1 MTKLEHIQGYDEIA
15 EWYDQCVRA
24 RSMLHDT
31 VIDTLLSLVGEV
43 RGLDLC
49 DLSCG
54 QGVVAREVARRGA
67 ASVCGMDLSSKLL
80 AIARKEEQ
88 KEPLGIVY
96 VHEDARS
103 LTSFSDALFDGVLCN
118 LALMD
123 IADVPAT
130 AHAIHRILRPGG
142 WLVFSILHP
151 CAPVTSAEGGL
162 QQRPLSYFEEG
173 LWFSGNPLSVRGR
186 VGSYHR
192 TVSTYLQS
200 FLNVGLTLEQI
211 REPQATGSIAER
223 IPAYTEVP
231 VALLARLRKHA
242 PMLGAHA

>member
-1 MTKLEHIQGYDEIA
+1 MTQLEHIQGYDGIA

-31 VIDTLLSLVGEV
+31 VIDTLLSLAQELS
-43 RGLDLC
+43 GLDLC
-49 DLSCG
+49 DLACG
-54 QGVVAREVARRGA
+54 QGVVAREVAKRGA
-67 ASVCGMDLSSKLL
+67 ASVCGVDLSSKLL
-80 AIARKEEQ
+80 DIAREE
-88 KEPLGIVY
+88 ERRDPLGIVY
-96 VHEDARS
+96 VHEDAQS
-103 LTSFSDALFDGVLCN
+103 LSSFSDALFDGVLCN

-123 IADVPAT
+123 IADVPAM
-130 AHAIHRILRPGG
+130 AHTIHRVLRPGG

-192 TVSTYLQS
+192 TVSTYLHS
-200 FLNVGLTLEQI
+200 FLDVGLTLEQI
-211 REPQATGSIAER
+211 REPQAIGSIVER
-223 IPAYTEVP
+223 IPAYTAVP
-231 VALLARLRKHA
+231 VALLARFRKHA
-242 PMLGAHA
+242 LVFRAHS